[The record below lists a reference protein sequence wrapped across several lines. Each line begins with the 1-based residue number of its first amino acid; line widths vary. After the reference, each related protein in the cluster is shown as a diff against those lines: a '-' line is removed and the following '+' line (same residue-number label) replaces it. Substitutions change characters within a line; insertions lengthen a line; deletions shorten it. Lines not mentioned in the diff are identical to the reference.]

1 MANREQHRPAAHHG
15 RAADF
20 DQRRRLGPA
29 PPADPR
35 RRRLRDDQRLHRRPV
50 ASAGPDAM
58 YTMLNGDYIP
68 FETEA
73 DNVGFTTQ
81 VFSSTPRHNS
91 GSHRWVGTPTATGR
105 SPGQAPRGWTTCT
118 SRSRRSPP
126 TDRPRPAQRRA
137 QRHSTLAV
145 RSATRPRPICT
156 RATGQLGQ
164 FNALP
169 SAKATAREHAP
180 STNGGFRVLSVML
193 AGRCACSARSGWS
206 LTGSG

>member
-1 MANREQHRPAAHHG
+1 MDGPLTSINEGDWAQRPQQTLAAG
-15 RAADF
+15 ACETINAYTD
-20 DQRRRLGPA
+20 
-29 PPADPR
+29 DP
-35 RRRLRDDQRLHRRPV
+35 LRPLDLT
-50 ASAGPDAM
+50 AM
-58 YTMLNGDYIP
+58 YTMPNGDYIP
-68 FETEA
+68 FEAEA

-118 SRSRRSPP
+118 SRSSRSPP

-145 RSATRPRPICT
+145 RSAARPRPICT

-206 LTGSG
+206 LTASG